1 MRFSTRYVTVE
12 TMQADYAKQ
21 IREFERR
28 YAYERNIV
36 SSVPVSSI
44 EAVSADVPTTDRE
57 EPG

>member
-1 MRFSTRYVTVE
+1 MRYSTRYVTIE
-12 TMQADYAKQ
+12 SMQADYAKQ
-21 IREFERR
+21 IREAERR

-44 EAVSADVPTTDRE
+44 EAVSVDIPIADRK